1 MRRKKRK
8 VVLMRVAV
16 LSAAESWYFKD
27 LKRAAGDAHTV
38 RCFSFRRLATRCGS
52 AIEVLAEGES
62 LTDFDAVLVRSMP
75 PGSLEQVVFRMDLL
89 GRLEAAGIPVCN
101 APRALEVA
109 IDKYLATERLRE
121 AGLEVPQTCVCQ
133 TAAAAMEAFDQL
145 GGRVVIKPLFGG
157 EGRGITALDD
167 PALAD
172 RAFRMLE
179 QMGAVIYLQEFV
191 EHAGCDLRLLVLG
204 DEVFGIRRS
213 NPHDWR
219 TNVSRGA
226 KTEAIE
232 VTDSLREHAQR
243 ASAAIGADIAGVDLL
258 PARDGRLLALEVNA
272 VPGWR
277 ALAHTLEIDIAERV
291 LEFLSAQVAE
301 RRSVCMANR

>member
-1 MRRKKRK
+1 MRI
-8 VVLMRVAV
+8 AV
-16 LSAAESWYFKD
+16 LSNPDSWYFKD
-27 LKRAAGDAHTV
+27 LQRAAGDLHTV
-38 RCFSFRRLATRCGS
+38 RCFSFRRLSARC
-52 AIEVLAEGES
+52 APAREVLVEGELLS
-62 LTDFDAVLVRSMP
+62 AYDAVLVRSMP

-89 GRLEAAGIPVCN
+89 GRLEVAGTPVCN
-101 APRALEVA
+101 PPRSLEVA

-121 AGLEVPQTCVCQ
+121 AGLDVPQTSVCQ
-133 TAAAAMEAFDQL
+133 NADTAMEAFEQL

-157 EGRGITALDD
+157 EGRGITAIDD
-167 PALAD
+167 PALAE

-179 QMGAVIYLQEFV
+179 QLGAVIYLQEFV
-191 EHAGCDLRLLVLG
+191 QHPGYDLRLLVLG

-232 VTDSLREHAQR
+232 VTESLRDHALR
-243 ASAAIGADIAGVDLL
+243 ASAAIGAEFVGVDLL
-258 PARDGRLLALEVNA
+258 PGLDGRLLALEVNA

-277 ALAHTLEIDIAERV
+277 ALARTLKIDIAERV
-291 LEFLSAQVAE
+291 IEFLARQVAE
-301 RRSVCMANR
+301 RDAVCMANR